1 MLRFTFRQLEYFV
14 AVGESGSIAVAS
26 EKVNVSSPS
35 ISAAISQLEEEFG
48 LPLFARQHAKGL
60 SLTLAGRQM
69 MEKAKCV
76 LNEAESMVD
85 LAVDISGT
93 IQGPLSVGCML
104 TFAQVVLPSLRL
116 SFEQR
121 FPDVRFRQYELD
133 QAAIFTNLR
142 RADIDVALTYD
153 LDLPSDLSFQVLAS
167 LPPFAMFSK
176 DHPLSEHSFVSIEQ
190 LAPFPMALLDL
201 PFSTDYFQSFFFQS
215 GVKPLV
221 TERTR
226 DMAVLRSLVAN
237 GYGYSIANLRPLN
250 NRSPDGKLLRFVP
263 IVGDLRPMKMG
274 ILTTPEAENVN
285 VIRAFVEHCKSAC
298 TADALLGLRTITS

>member
-1 MLRFTFRQLEYFV
+1 MLRFTLRQLEYFV

-69 MEKAKCV
+69 MDKAKRV
-76 LNEAESMVD
+76 LSEAESMVD
-85 LAVDISGT
+85 LAGDISGT

-121 FPDVRFRQYELD
+121 FPDVRFRQCELD

-142 RADIDVALTYD
+142 RAEIDVALTYD
-153 LDLPSDLSFQVLAS
+153 LDVPSDLSFQVLAS
-167 LPPFAMFSK
+167 LPPYAMFGK
-176 DHPLSEHSFVSIEQ
+176 NHPLGEQSCVSIEQ

-201 PFSTDYFQSFFFQS
+201 PFSTDYFQSFFVQS

-237 GYGYSIANLRPLN
+237 GYGYSIANVRPLN
-250 NRSPDGKLLRFVP
+250 DRSPDGKLLRFVP
-263 IVGDLRPMKMG
+263 IVGDVRPMKMG

-285 VIRAFVEHCKSAC
+285 VIRAFVEHCKTAC
-298 TADALLGLRTITS
+298 TEEALLGLRTTTS